1 VGASTALPARFGR
14 RRRRRRRRR
23 SSRRLFGGTWRT
35 ALKAP
40 SGRMASLSQVRSQS
54 GSYTFYLLFL
64 AAHGD
69 VKTLYADV
77 ALIDD
82 YGWSDR
88 RVLK

>member
-1 VGASTALPARFGR
+1 
-14 RRRRRRRRR
+14 
-23 SSRRLFGGTWRT
+23 
-35 ALKAP
+35 
-40 SGRMASLSQVRSQS
+40 MASLSQVRSQS